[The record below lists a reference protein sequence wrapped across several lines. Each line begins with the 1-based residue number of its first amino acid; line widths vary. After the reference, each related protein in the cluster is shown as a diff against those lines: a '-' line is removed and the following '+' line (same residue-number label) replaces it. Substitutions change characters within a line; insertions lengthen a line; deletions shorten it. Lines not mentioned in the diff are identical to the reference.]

1 MSKPRITLNDH
12 VIDADLQAL
21 ADEIAANT
29 GVSPATA
36 LDLALRQRPTLRQ
49 YAGQWNAA
57 VRRARAAQRS
67 SEQPED
73 SSTPTA

>member
-1 MSKPRITLNDH
+1 MRKLRLRLADIA
-12 VIDADLQAL
+12 VDADLQAL

-36 LDLALRQRPTLRQ
+36 LELARGQRPALRQ

-57 VRRARAAQRS
+57 VRRARAALRA
-67 SEQPED
+67 PETADD
-73 SSTPTA
+73 SPTTGD